1 MTVENPDLSRQFTVA
16 IDAPRGIAE
25 VSGSNL
31 SPETSK
37 AVLSLV
43 RDTGRSKWFWIAL
56 LTGPPITALAAR
68 APEIICAARGLEGC
82 A

>member
-1 MTVENPDLSRQFTVA
+1 MEGERAATEEFSAA
-16 IDAPRGIAE
+16 IDAPRGRSQ

-37 AVLSLV
+37 AVLSLIEN
-43 RDTGRSKWFWIAL
+43 TGRSKWFWLAFL
-56 LTGPPITALAAR
+56 VGPPVTALCAR
-68 APEIICAARGLEGC
+68 APEIICAVRGLEGC